1 MIEFDF
7 LAPVQIL
14 VGEGAFGD
22 GSPVD
27 VTITASSTVWPDHDD
42 YVSVSL
48 VRGKVT
54 LQNNP
59 RVIRSEVG
67 ISIALVDMGTQVG
80 IILDREIA
88 RTRRVLKDLTD
99 PNSV

>member
-1 MIEFDF
+1 MIELDF
-7 LAPVQIL
+7 LAPAQIL
-14 VGEGAFGD
+14 VGRGAFGD

-27 VTITASSTVWPDHDD
+27 VAITASSTVWPDHDD

-48 VRGKVT
+48 VRGKVV

-67 ISIALVDMGTQVG
+67 ISMVLREMGIQVG
-80 IILDREIA
+80 IILDRDIA

>member
-1 MIEFDF
+1 MIELDF
-7 LAPVQIL
+7 LVPGQVM
-14 VGEGAFGD
+14 VGTGAFG
-22 GSPVD
+22 GGTPVD

-48 VRGKVT
+48 ARGKIT

-59 RVIRSEVG
+59 RVIRTEQG
-67 ISIALVDMGTQVG
+67 ITIALVEMGVQVG
-80 IILDREIA
+80 IILDRELA

-99 PNSV
+99 PNDV